1 MSDGSI
7 WSKIES
13 MGALASSHKII
24 FFLNSGQKLPPFYI
38 QLAQELT
45 YRDISLVPIAIDH
58 IPLFLKQHKFIRV
71 ICSVTNFSERET
83 FKTIATGIIPT
94 LIRQGRIQFFHFSSF
109 DQSLQVST
117 TVHREHYHFVKLPEK
132 FSEICNLIEASFY
145 VDSRE
150 PEIWPGGA
158 KSAVPKLTYKD
169 ND

>member
-7 WSKIES
+7 WSKLES

-45 YRDISLVPIAIDH
+45 YRDISLIPITLDH

-71 ICSVTNFSERET
+71 ICSVTNFSELEN
-83 FKTIATGIIPT
+83 FKIVSSGVIPS
-94 LIRQGRIQFFHFSSF
+94 LIRNGRVHFFHFSSF
-109 DQSLQVST
+109 DQPLQVST
-117 TVHREHYHFVKLPEK
+117 SVHREYYNFVKLPEK

-145 VDSRE
+145 LKSRDSE
-150 PEIWPGGA
+150 LWPGGV
-158 KSAVPKLTYKD
+158 KSAVPKLTSKD
-169 ND
+169 